1 MIHRSVSRTNMTFR
15 RWTGL
20 RVEEIYANEVVCE
33 MEFKAQK
40 LPANCEDFI
49 KLTTRG
55 LDE

>member
-1 MIHRSVSRTNMTFR
+1 MTFR

-20 RVEEIYANEVVCE
+20 RVAEIYANEVVCE

-40 LPANCEDFI
+40 LPANSEDFI